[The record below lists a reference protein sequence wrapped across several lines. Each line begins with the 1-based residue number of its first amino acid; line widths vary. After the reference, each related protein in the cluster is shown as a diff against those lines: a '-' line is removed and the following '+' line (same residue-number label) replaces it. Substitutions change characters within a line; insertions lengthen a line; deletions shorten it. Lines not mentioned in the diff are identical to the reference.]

1 MVEKPEGIA
10 DRGTGYTT
18 HVKKFPPELFAGLR
32 KVIPGGKFEPED
44 EMRRHGKVLPGLSIT
59 LPGWNV
65 SKLLI
70 QHLEKTEMPK
80 KGTTVGKIA
89 TTGSGKDWSGKD
101 EPKGGVNAEVY
112 RAHEMNVWIDKAA
125 ELKDFGDEGKSDW
138 YPLKEF
144 DGVNSTE
151 ATKKVIQ
158 FLKTKVKRMAKEEV
172 EIDERKS
179 KKDYELYHKTYS
191 DAVQHAADVAKKQ
204 GYEIDQDSW
213 DSEISF
219 GQRKPS
225 KGKTVSKKV
234 ELTKGGKSQKKKLH
248 IQVYGMD
255 SGKYELNM
263 YIESKEVEIEEEV
276 TEKDYDSLKRG
287 DTVTIEYK
295 GGMSSGKGT
304 FKVTAKNIVGK
315 AKVGKVTLQNV
326 KNPRGVKYF
335 LYKRGNKVSFAIGD
349 MGASV
354 VSYTKEEVEV
364 NEGTSLQVK
373 MALDDVGLKGT
384 WKNGKVYVKKR
395 DVKKA
400 EKALKGNVIYK
411 GKPPVV
417 VGENFYNKIR
427 EVIDL
432 KKSSM
437 GTVIKDFQDSDAPQ
451 FNGKSDKKR
460 REMAIAAKMAADRN
474 ESVKEDE
481 KDDPKSKK
489 KDKVNLKPKMDE
501 KMAKTYKEMLKHIK
515 DKKSTKE
522 EVKEAVTD
530 SGVEYGEQDWDTS
543 YRLDHT
549 YPNLGVNYAEF
560 HEQGL
565 EGPYQIDGAAYFFD
579 RKVGSW
585 YSMESEDY
593 VDDDKAKE
601 LSFRYV
607 KHGLYKPQFSN

>member
-1 MVEKPEGIA
+1 MEKPEGIA

-204 GYEIDQDSW
+204 GYEVDQDSW

-225 KGKTVSKKV
+225 KGKTVSK
-234 ELTKGGKSQKKKLH
+234 
-248 IQVYGMD
+248 
-255 SGKYELNM
+255 
-263 YIESKEVEIEEEV
+263 
-276 TEKDYDSLKRG
+276 
-287 DTVTIEYK
+287 
-295 GGMSSGKGT
+295 
-304 FKVTAKNIVGK
+304 
-315 AKVGKVTLQNV
+315 
-326 KNPRGVKYF
+326 
-335 LYKRGNKVSFAIGD
+335 
-349 MGASV
+349 
-354 VSYTKEEVEV
+354 
-364 NEGTSLQVK
+364 
-373 MALDDVGLKGT
+373 
-384 WKNGKVYVKKR
+384 
-395 DVKKA
+395 
-400 EKALKGNVIYK
+400 
-411 GKPPVV
+411 
-417 VGENFYNKIR
+417 
-427 EVIDL
+427 
-432 KKSSM
+432 
-437 GTVIKDFQDSDAPQ
+437 
-451 FNGKSDKKR
+451 
-460 REMAIAAKMAADRN
+460 
-474 ESVKEDE
+474 
-481 KDDPKSKK
+481 
-489 KDKVNLKPKMDE
+489 
-501 KMAKTYKEMLKHIK
+501 
-515 DKKSTKE
+515 
-522 EVKEAVTD
+522 
-530 SGVEYGEQDWDTS
+530 
-543 YRLDHT
+543 
-549 YPNLGVNYAEF
+549 
-560 HEQGL
+560 
-565 EGPYQIDGAAYFFD
+565 
-579 RKVGSW
+579 
-585 YSMESEDY
+585 
-593 VDDDKAKE
+593 
-601 LSFRYV
+601 
-607 KHGLYKPQFSN
+607 